1 MGILSELPTSEYN
14 SLLIRNFI
22 STVQMSMVGKFLFMR
37 KKGEREGL
45 SPAGTWTKETL
56 STGLTAFPGRNHG

>member
-1 MGILSELPTSEYN
+1 
-14 SLLIRNFI
+14 
-22 STVQMSMVGKFLFMR
+22 MSMVGKFLFMR